1 MRVHWP
7 RPWLSVSVD
16 SHIPGSTALTFE
28 ANRPAPSSRSGR
40 LRPLLHDEDAVYRRS
55 PRLLCTTV
63 ADA

>member
-1 MRVHWP
+1 M
-7 RPWLSVSVD
+7 D

-40 LRPLLHDEDAVYRRS
+40 LRPLLHDEDPVYRRS